1 VRRGQAA
8 PRISVGPVEIHP
20 ANLILE
26 RPDLTPEQAHE
37 LFFAARARLETQGSS
52 ADADAVRALVNEMA
66 PPRATR
72 QPSRPGPPPM
82 ATGDQVEAM
91 RELLAASRRPSGE
104 RSIARELGISRDA
117 VRYALGKDRKRPR
130 P

>member
-1 VRRGQAA
+1 
-8 PRISVGPVEIHP
+8 
-20 ANLILE
+20 
-26 RPDLTPEQAHE
+26 
-37 LFFAARARLETQGSS
+37 
-52 ADADAVRALVNEMA
+52 
-66 PPRATR
+66 
-72 QPSRPGPPPM
+72 M